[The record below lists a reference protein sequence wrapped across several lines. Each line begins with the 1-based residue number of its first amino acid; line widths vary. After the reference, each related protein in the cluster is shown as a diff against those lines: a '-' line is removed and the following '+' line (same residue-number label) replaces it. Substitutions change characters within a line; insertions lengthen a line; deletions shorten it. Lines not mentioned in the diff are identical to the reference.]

1 MPTSS
6 ADFDELLGLTG
17 GFAPDLPGF
26 GLSVK
31 AGHLGYTIDSHA
43 TFVERF
49 LEELEIDRIKLVA
62 HDWGAGGGLVYAQR
76 HPERIE
82 RLVLI
87 DALPLFGGFRWPR
100 RVAAMRIAGVGELMM
115 GAITRRVFTRIL
127 RRAAVTREVWSEQ
140 RLATA
145 WEQFDLGTQRA
156 MLRMIRDAHERRLEQ
171 AGLHLGRIEAPALIV
186 WGEHDPWWP
195 ASLGERYASR
205 LPYARL
211 QIAAGSG
218 HWPWLGETDL
228 AAEIAAFLAAA

>member
-6 ADFDELLGLTG
+6 ADFNDLLGLTG

-31 AGHLGYTIDSHA
+31 GGHLGYTIDSHA
-43 TFVERF
+43 TFVERL
-49 LEELEIDRIKLVA
+49 LEELEIERIKLVA

-87 DALPLFGGFRWPR
+87 DALPLFGGFAWPR
-100 RVAAMRIAGVGELMM
+100 PVAAMRIAGVGELLM

-127 RRAAVTREVWSEQ
+127 RRAAVTSEVWTEQ

-145 WEQFDLGTQRA
+145 WEQFDQGTQRA
-156 MLRMIRDAHERRLEQ
+156 MLRMLRDARGQRLEQ
-171 AGLHLGRIEAPALIV
+171 AGAHLGRIEAPALIV

-195 ASLGERYASR
+195 VSIGERYASR

-211 QIAAGSG
+211 QIVAGSG
-218 HWPWLGETDL
+218 HWPWLGEADL